1 MREATVLLIEDEE
14 AIREGLCDALE
25 DAGYRVLAAADGV
38 KGLHLGLTR
47 DPDLIILDL
56 MLPGMD
62 GFEVLK
68 RLRADGVE
76 TPVLCVTARGL
87 EQDRVEGL
95 KLGADDYVVKPFG
108 LKELLARIDARL
120 RAWDRERGLV
130 SKTTVRLGANSV
142 DFAARRVLRDGGEV
156 HLSPQEFDLLSFF
169 IDREGRALSR
179 TELLAGVWDES
190 ADNVSRVVD
199 NAVMALRKKLGA
211 EHFASVR
218 GVGYRFDRTPTL
230 PRQDG
235 DPVA

>member
-38 KGLHLGLTR
+38 KGLHLGLTS

-95 KLGADDYVVKPFG
+95 K
-108 LKELLARIDARL
+108 
-120 RAWDRERGLV
+120 
-130 SKTTVRLGANSV
+130 
-142 DFAARRVLRDGGEV
+142 
-156 HLSPQEFDLLSFF
+156 
-169 IDREGRALSR
+169 
-179 TELLAGVWDES
+179 
-190 ADNVSRVVD
+190 
-199 NAVMALRKKLGA
+199 
-211 EHFASVR
+211 
-218 GVGYRFDRTPTL
+218 
-230 PRQDG
+230 
-235 DPVA
+235 